1 MKEGLKYQKNENFE
15 NFIEEKN
22 EALSSLELMDEP
34 LEASRNEKSL
44 ENKFSY
50 SKITKFN
57 SFVFLVS
64 TRSDSDI
71 DDDDE
76 IFGL

>member
-1 MKEGLKYQKNENFE
+1 MKEGLNYQSPENFE

-34 LEASRNEKSL
+34 SDNSRNEKSL
-44 ENKFSY
+44 ENELSY
-50 SKITKFN
+50 SKIKRLN

-64 TRSDSDI
+64 ARSDSDV
-71 DDDDE
+71 DDE
-76 IFGL
+76 FFGL